1 MAVNSAHAFV
11 VVFQA
16 KYAAHMVKT
25 QLKAPA
31 FLMLKAD
38 DLTQLHGDLRI
49 GAVTFCKRLLNDVGV
64 QQGFGVE
71 FFKAGIL

>member
-1 MAVNSAHAFV
+1 V

-38 DLTQLHGDLRI
+38 DFTQLHGDLRI
-49 GAVTFCKRLLNDVGV
+49 GGGV
-64 QQGFGVE
+64 SGLITI
-71 FFKAGIL
+71 AGL